1 MEALL
6 LQTLAGISTGMFL
19 WLVAAGLS
27 IAFGVLGVLNLAH
40 GSLYMLGGFFA
51 LTFFHFLGMNFALSL
66 ILAMVSVG
74 ICGFLLERFFL
85 RPVYREALEI
95 QLILTFAFILILD
108 NVTRYIWGTAFTLP
122 KMPGFLEGTIP
133 VVGRAFPIYNVFTI
147 GLGIAVFA
155 VLWLILDK
163 TWWGKTVRAT
173 TSDREMANATGI
185 NIGTIFAT
193 TFILASAVAA
203 LGGAASI
210 PIRAINPGVGG
221 TIIIDAF
228 VVLVI
233 GSLGSLKGA
242 FIAALIIGLASGYA
256 QLYIPG
262 IQTFVPYL
270 VMAIVLTVR
279 PQGIFGETR

>member
-6 LQTLAGISTGMFL
+6 LQTLAGISAGMFL

-85 RPVYREALEI
+85 RPIYREALEI

-108 NVTRYIWGTAFTLP
+108 NVTRYIWGTAFIIPRMPSLLDGSIQIMGRGLP
-122 KMPGFLEGTIP
+122 F
-133 VVGRAFPIYNVFTI
+133 YNVFTI

-173 TSDREMANATGI
+173 TSDREMATATGI
-185 NIGTIFAT
+185 NIRTILAT
-193 TFILASAVAA
+193 TFVLASAVAA

-210 PIRAINPGVGG
+210 PIRTINPGVGG
-221 TIIIDAF
+221 MIIVDAF
-228 VVLVI
+228 VVVVI
-233 GSLGSLKGA
+233 GTLGSMPGA
-242 FIAALIIGLASGYA
+242 FLGALIIGLASGYA